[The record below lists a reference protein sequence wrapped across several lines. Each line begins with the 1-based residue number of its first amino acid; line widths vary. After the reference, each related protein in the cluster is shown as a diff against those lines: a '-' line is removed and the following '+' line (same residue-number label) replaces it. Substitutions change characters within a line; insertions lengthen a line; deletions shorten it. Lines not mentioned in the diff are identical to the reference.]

1 MLLNQERESII
12 MTNNITEDEIK
23 RMLTENRLKNS
34 ENNLIRYPFSA
45 VDSFRDKI
53 RSGDYHNISFADFD
67 KIRESAGSSASE
79 LKLWEYYTVSAICMA
94 AYTAADSGAPRD
106 DVFDL
111 SDTMLQRLERAHT
124 AKEMHEIIVL
134 CATLMA
140 YMVHQ
145 QRMHASDYLVER
157 AKTYISRH
165 IFQKISLQ
173 DVAAELGVNA
183 SYLSRYF
190 SEHEH
195 ITMQHYV
202 MREKMQI
209 ACNLLRYSDRSI
221 AEISQYLSIPSQS
234 NFTENFR
241 KYIGTTPQRYRNST
255 PGYSDSSS
263 APLKH

>member
-1 MLLNQERESII
+1 MQYKISEE
-12 MTNNITEDEIK
+12 EIRK
-23 RMLTENRLKNS
+23 MLTANRLRNS
-34 ENNLIRYPFSA
+34 ENDLIRYPFSA
-45 VDSFRDKI
+45 VESFLDKI
-53 RSGDYHNISFADFD
+53 RRGDYHNISFADFSQ
-67 KIRESAGSSASE
+67 IRERAGSSASE
-79 LKLWEYYTVSAICMA
+79 SKLWEYYTVSAVTMA
-94 AYTAADSGAPRD
+94 TYTAVESGAPRD

-111 SDTMLQRLERAHT
+111 SDTMLQRLERARST
-124 AKEMHEIIVL
+124 DEMHDIIVL

-140 YMVHQ
+140 YLVHQ
-145 QRMHASDYLVER
+145 QRMQASDYLVER

-165 IFQKISLQ
+165 IFQKISMK
-173 DVAAELGVNA
+173 DVAAELGVNT

-202 MREKMQI
+202 MREKMNV

-241 KYIGTTPQRYRNST
+241 KYIGTTPQRYRNSV
-255 PGYSDSSS
+255 PGYADPASD
-263 APLKH
+263 ARGRQP